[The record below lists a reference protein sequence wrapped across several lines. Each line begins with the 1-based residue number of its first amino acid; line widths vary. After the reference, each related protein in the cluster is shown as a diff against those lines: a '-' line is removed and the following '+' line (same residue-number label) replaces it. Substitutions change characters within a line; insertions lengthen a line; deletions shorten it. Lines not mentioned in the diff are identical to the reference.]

1 MFEKKAVI
9 FRFTSCP
16 VAESAPGGANVRKAV
31 EGMDC
36 FPRLTFRNVEV
47 LSFPGEDVPET

>member
-36 FPRLTFRNVEV
+36 LAAAPIPQRGGFKFSR
-47 LSFPGEDVPET
+47 

>member
-36 FPRLTFRNVEV
+36 FPRLPFRNVEF
-47 LSFPGEDVPET
+47 SR

>member
-16 VAESAPGGANVRKAV
+16 VAESAPGGANA
-31 EGMDC
+31 
-36 FPRLTFRNVEV
+36 RNVEV